1 MRLSQVVRPPF
12 ERHTQWAK
20 EPPTKILF
28 VRHGETDWN
37 VKGIIQGWKGAGL
50 NDVGL
55 RQARVAAARVKRMD
69 LSIGAVLT
77 SDLKRARQTAQVLGR
92 TLGLGVTARKD
103 LRERRFGEW
112 EGRSIAQVLDLFKL
126 GARTRKDPFLAFDPR
141 GGETMG
147 AFARRMESF
156 LKAVLK
162 KYHGRTVAAVSHGGP
177 VRIAACLATGIPP
190 KRYFLLGRPGN
201 VSLTLLAHQGGVW
214 WVEFYNDMAHLEAGP
229 DAPADAQRKGS
240 GKGSKKRKAPR

>member
-12 ERHTQWAK
+12 EKHTQWAK

-28 VRHGETDWN
+28 LRHGETDWN

-50 NDVGL
+50 NAVGL
-55 RQARVAAARVKRMD
+55 RQAKAAAARVKRMD
-69 LSIGAVLT
+69 LSIGAVLS
-77 SDLKRARQTAQVLGR
+77 SDLKRARQTARVLG
-92 TLGLGVTARKD
+92 TALGLGVTARKD
-103 LRERRFGEW
+103 LRERRFGDW
-112 EGRSIAQVLDLFKL
+112 EGRSIAQVLELFNL

-141 GGETMG
+141 GGETM
-147 AFARRMESF
+147 AVFSRRMESF

-162 KYHGRTVAAVSHGGP
+162 QYRGRTVAAVSHGGP
-177 VRIAACLATGIPP
+177 VRISACLATGIPT

-214 WVEFYNDMAHLEAGP
+214 WVEFYNDMAHLEAT
-229 DAPADAQRKGS
+229 R
-240 GKGSKKRKAPR
+240 